1 MAFTSEA
8 WSKTHALDNQGISLQ
23 LLERVRLNK

>member
-8 WSKTHALDNQGISLQ
+8 WNKTHALDNRGLRLQ
-23 LLERVRLNK
+23 FLERVRLDK